1 MKRKATTSAVDN
13 DSSALRRRSA
23 RLTMNERPFHSRT
36 DQPRPAKRLRTLSLR
51 TSPPSADAPRAVAD
65 TDNEFDSDSEFESGA
80 DFHDESQSPA
90 PTTSGGENTSDDGE
104 MTVSGRDLVQ
114 RRGPSHGAQGP
125 KPRVK
130 PRLPKSNADN
140 GSPTERG
147 LDLNFRPINDIRDMF
162 SDLVAK
168 ACELGL
174 GRSPLFGNR
183 RPIRIA
189 TMCSGTESPLLACR
203 LISKG
208 TIFTFSL
215 HFPRILDLTN
225 TTQN

>member
-1 MKRKATTSAVDN
+1 MKRKATESAIGNV
-13 DSSALRRRSA
+13 SSALRRRSA
-23 RLTMNERPFHSRT
+23 RLTTDERPLHPRT
-36 DQPRPAKRLRTLSLR
+36 DQPRPAKRLRTLTLR
-51 TSPPSADAPRAVAD
+51 NSPPSADAPRAVAD
-65 TDNEFDSDSEFESGA
+65 TDNEIDSCSEFDSGA
-80 DFHDESQSPA
+80 DFHEESQSPA
-90 PTTSGGENTSDDGE
+90 PTTSGGENTSTDGE
-104 MTVSGRDLVQ
+104 TTSSGRDLVQ

-125 KPRVK
+125 KPRVPT

-147 LDLNFRPINDIRDMF
+147 LDLNFRPIKDIRDMF

-168 ACELGL
+168 ACEHGL

-208 TIFTFSL
+208 TIFTFPE
-215 HFPRILDLTN
+215 F
-225 TTQN
+225 